1 MKAPRSKKREA
12 KAWATTG
19 MLILPSA
26 AAKRT
31 LPESEHASG
40 VPAFDGSELCCWA
53 GSGCRGHLSACHHAS
68 TPSIPNPTPS
78 TTASDRTL
86 TGWISSGGT
95 GAFQTSSGQS
105 TSRTSELNSRLP
117 ASKLTPVLETRDV
130 REVES
135 NPCPH
140 HMQGRGSGQVFGE
153 GAARI

>member
-1 MKAPRSKKREA
+1 
-12 KAWATTG
+12 

-31 LPESEHASG
+31 LPEQVNRRLCSNMSLLSPKRPACIYMRSLCKYRGCEGFSPQMCISKGESEYASG

-53 GSGCRGHLSACHHAS
+53 
-68 TPSIPNPTPS
+68 
-78 TTASDRTL
+78 DRTL

-117 ASKLTPVLETRDV
+117 ASKLTSVLETRDV

-140 HMQGRGSGQVFGE
+140 DMCSASL
-153 GAARI
+153 GA